1 MASSFNPL
9 DYPDAEIPRGTF
21 CQLAGCAK
29 ITAYRRERNDP
40 TWPRPI
46 VRGNRVFYK
55 SADCKRYLD
64 SGRPANSIA

>member
-1 MASSFNPL
+1 MALSFNPL

-40 TWPRPI
+40 AWPRPI

-64 SGRPANSIA
+64 SGRPANLIA